1 MQKQFKDTPDAA
13 YQRMVRSAIRKS
25 EMTKSDRDIT
35 VALVNLWFYHR
46 NGPKG
51 YIYPGRKRLAKKAR
65 VTIKTVSRC
74 LAKLRAGG
82 MVTPVENLYGE
93 GQNPTHYTVNIH
105 AILVFCGATWI
116 DEYVRNMTQNVS
128 PLYAQ
133 NVSPLAGQNVPQSI
147 CKQNMSK
154 SETKQRKNTKCG
166 DKNG

>member
-1 MQKQFKDTPDAA
+1 MQNKFKDTPDAA

-35 VALVNLWFYHR
+35 VAIVNLWFHHR

-51 YIYPGRKRLAKKAR
+51 YIHPGRKHLAKKAR
-65 VTIKTVSRC
+65 VTIMTVARC

-82 MVTPVENLYGE
+82 MITPVRNLHGE

-116 DEYVRNMTQNVS
+116 DEYVRDMAQNVT

-133 NVSPLAGQNVPQSI
+133 NVTPLAYQNVTQSI
-147 CKQNMSK
+147 CKSNLSK
-154 SETKQRKNTKCG
+154 SKTKPCVNSKHG
-166 DKNG
+166 DENE